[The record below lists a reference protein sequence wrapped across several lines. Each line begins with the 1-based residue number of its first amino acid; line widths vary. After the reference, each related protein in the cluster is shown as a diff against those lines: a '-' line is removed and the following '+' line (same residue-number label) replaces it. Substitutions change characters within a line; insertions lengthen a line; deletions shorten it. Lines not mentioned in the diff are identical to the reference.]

1 MVLKIELLLKLLCA
15 IVLALG
21 VLRFAVKRGC
31 KRSWPVI
38 VMSCILC
45 MAVGQTLVVQLPH
58 LTQSVTVTATGE
70 KNEAS
75 NSTQVLLLRYEAD
88 GVTLDANKLETG
100 NWLCEGTAIRWVP
113 PEDPRTYPEIT
124 QEVSRLIPV
133 GWERYL
139 CFATGPDLGVALVT
153 VGNEE
158 LRVDLYALEAGEIGV
173 LLPETPIWLLG
184 LDSLF
189 RVAVFSLI
197 MLFGMGLLCGGWMA
211 ATDTSS
217 GSVKSKLKKYG
228 FLFQQLVH
236 RDFTKKYKRTVFGMA
251 WSILL
256 PLLQLLVLYYVF
268 SAVFAQN
275 IPHYI
280 TYLFS
285 GQLVYNYYVES
296 TNQGMGALLENA
308 PIFTKVNVPKYL
320 FVFSKNISS
329 LINFL
334 LTLVV
339 YFLFCVFDG
348 ITFAPRFFFLLY
360 PVLCLIGFNIGM
372 GMILSALNVFFRD
385 TQYLYSVFTTILMW
399 CSAVFYS
406 LDTFTP
412 HAQRLFNLNP
422 VYVYINYFR
431 TITIGE
437 TIPSVS
443 YHLLALGYA
452 FLVLV
457 IGAVVYKKYNHRFL
471 YYV

>member
-1 MVLKIELLLKLLCA
+1 MILKIELLLKLVC
-15 IVLALG
+15 VLAVGLG
-21 VLRFAVKRGC
+21 LLRLAVKYGRE
-31 KRSWPVI
+31 KSWPI
-38 VMSCILC
+38 LVMSCILC
-45 MAVGQTLVVQLPH
+45 AVVGQNLAVQLPN
-58 LTQSVTVTATGE
+58 LTQTITVTATGE

-75 NSTQVLLLRYEAD
+75 SSSQVLLLRLEAD
-88 GVTLDANKLETG
+88 GTTLDANQLETG
-100 NWLCEGTAIRWVP
+100 NWIQEETAIRWVP

-124 QEVSRLIPV
+124 QEVSRLVPV

-139 CFATGPDLGVALVT
+139 CFATGPDQGVALVT
-153 VGNEE
+153 VGGVEM
-158 LRVDLYALEAGEIGV
+158 RVDLYAPEVGEIGY
-173 LLPETPIWLLG
+173 LLPETPVWLLG
-184 LDSLF
+184 LNSLVRASAF
-189 RVAVFSLI
+189 GLI
-197 MLFGMGLLCGGWMA
+197 VLFGTGFFYGGWIVI
-211 ATDTSS
+211 TDSRPD
-217 GSVKSKLKKYG
+217 SVKAKLKKYG

-236 RDFTKKYKRTVFGMA
+236 RDFTKKYKRTAFGMA

-268 SAVFAQN
+268 STVFAQS

-285 GQLVYNYYVES
+285 GQLVYNYYVEA

-339 YFLFCVFDG
+339 YFLFCAFDS
-348 ITFAPRFFFLLY
+348 ITFAPRMLLLIY
-360 PVLCLIGFNIGM
+360 PILCLIGFNVGM

-431 TITIGE
+431 IITIGE
-437 TIPSVS
+437 TIPTAS

-452 FLVLV
+452 LLVLV
-457 IGAVVYKKYNHRFL
+457 IGAVIYKKYNHRFL

>member
-1 MVLKIELLLKLLCA
+1 MILKVELLLKLLC
-15 IVLALG
+15 VLAVGIGL
-21 VLRFAVKRGC
+21 LRFSIKHRRA
-31 KRSWPVI
+31 RSWPILVL
-38 VMSCILC
+38 SCLLC
-45 MAVGQTLVVQLPH
+45 AAVGQTLVVQLPN
-58 LTQSVTVTATGE
+58 LPQEVTVTASGE

-75 NSTQVLLLRYEAD
+75 SSSQVSILRLEAD
-88 GVTLDANKLETG
+88 GTTLPANELEAG
-100 NWLCEGTAIRWVP
+100 NWIKEETAIRWVP

-124 QEVSRLIPV
+124 ASVTHLIPV
-133 GWERYL
+133 GWERYI
-139 CFATGPDLGVALVT
+139 CFASGPDLGIATVT
-153 VGNEE
+153 VGGVE
-158 LRVDLYALEAGEIGV
+158 LKVDLYAPETGEIGC
-173 LLPETPIWLLG
+173 LLPETPVWLLG
-184 LDSLF
+184 LNSLF

-197 MLFGMGLLCGGWMA
+197 MLFGMGILYGGWLA
-211 ATDTSS
+211 LTDTSQTS
-217 GSVKSKLKKYG
+217 LKSKLKKYG

-268 SAVFAQN
+268 STVFAQN

-285 GQLVYNYYVES
+285 GQLVYNYYVEA

-308 PIFTKVNVPKYL
+308 SIFTKVNVPKYL

-329 LINFL
+329 LINFA

-348 ITFAPRFFFLLY
+348 IVFAPRFFLLIY
-360 PVLCLIGFNIGM
+360 PVLCLIVFNVGM

-385 TQYLYSVFTTILMW
+385 IQYLYSVFTTILMW

-412 HAQRLFNLNP
+412 HAQRMFNLNP
-422 VYVYINYFR
+422 IYVYINYFR
-431 TITIGE
+431 TVTIGE
-437 TIPSVS
+437 TIPTVS

-452 FLVLV
+452 LLVLV
-457 IGAVVYKKYNHRFL
+457 IGAAVYKKYNHRFL

>member
-1 MVLKIELLLKLLCA
+1 MILKIEFLLKLICA
-15 IVLALG
+15 LAVGLG
-21 VLRFAVKRGC
+21 LLRFAVRHERK
-31 KRSWPVI
+31 KSWPILVISCLLCAMAGQALVTQLPNLTQTVI
-38 VMSCILC
+38 V
-45 MAVGQTLVVQLPH
+45 
-58 LTQSVTVTATGE
+58 TAAGE

-75 NSTQVLLLRYEAD
+75 SSSQVLLLRLEAD
-88 GVTLDANKLETG
+88 GATLAANELETG
-100 NWLCEGTAIRWVP
+100 NWILEDTAIRWVP

-124 QEVSRLIPV
+124 QSVTRLIPV

-139 CFATGPDLGVALVT
+139 CFATGPDQGVAIAA
-153 VGNEE
+153 VGTAEIKT
-158 LRVDLYALEAGEIGV
+158 DLYASEAGETAL
-173 LLPETPIWLLG
+173 LLPETPMWLLA
-184 LDSLF
+184 LNSLF
-189 RVAVFSLI
+189 RATVFGLI
-197 MLFGMGLLCGGWMA
+197 MLFGTGLLYGSWLVT
-211 ATDTSS
+211 TDSS
-217 GSVKSKLKKYG
+217 SNSVKAKLKKYG

-285 GQLVYNYYVES
+285 GQLVYNYFVEA

-339 YFLFCVFDG
+339 YFLFCVSDG
-348 ITFAPRFFFLLY
+348 IVFALRFFLLLY
-360 PVLCLIGFNIGM
+360 PVLCLIVFNVGM

-385 TQYLYSVFTTILMW
+385 IQYLYSVFTTILMW

-412 HAQRLFNLNP
+412 QAQRLFNLNP
-422 VYVYINYFR
+422 IYVYINYFR

-437 TIPSVS
+437 MIPTVS

-452 FLVLV
+452 LLVLV